1 MHFADFKLGHGE
13 QASRRVPNQAVQV
26 IAVTSG
32 NPGAGKTHIAMNIAQ
47 ALSLA
52 GRRTL
57 LLDAD
62 MGKSNIGKLFGLSH
76 EFTLFDVLEG
86 NKNLDDVM
94 ITGPD
99 GILVMAGAYG
109 MSQLAGLDRWE
120 CAGLVRAF
128 SEITTPVDA
137 LVIDAASGGS
147 ECVASLCRAAGEIIV
162 AVCADDVSVN
172 AAATLI
178 ESMQQTSGIKR
189 FRILPNRVASA
200 SEASEVFSRMLI
212 SLSENHDV
220 MLTCC
225 GFIPEDRHIAE
236 AASSGQT
243 VTSAFPRCRAAMAL
257 KNLASQI
264 VKWPCS
270 GLAGGHLEF
279 FVERLIQNENIN
291 TEVRS

>member
-1 MHFADFKLGHGE
+1 MHFADFKLDHGE
-13 QASRRVPNQAVQV
+13 RVSNQAVQV

-52 GRRTL
+52 GRQTL

-62 MGKSNIGKLFGLSH
+62 MGKTSIARLFGLRH

-86 NKNLDDVM
+86 NKSLDDVM
-94 ITGPD
+94 IPGPD
-99 GILVMAGAYG
+99 GVRVISGTYST
-109 MSQLAGLDRWE
+109 SQLSGLDLWE

-128 SEITTPVDA
+128 SEISTPVDA
-137 LVIDAASGGS
+137 LVIDAASGSS

-162 AVCADDVSVN
+162 AVCADDVSIN
-172 AAATLI
+172 AAVTLI
-178 ESMQQTSGIKR
+178 ESMQHGSGIKR
-189 FRILPNRVASA
+189 FRILPNRVSSA
-200 SEASEVFSRMLI
+200 SEASEIFSRMLT
-212 SLSENHDV
+212 SLSENHNA
-220 MLTCC
+220 LITCC

-236 AASSGQT
+236 AARCGQT